1 MPIFY
6 DKIYGR
12 KLYICLYDTHTDDR
26 TNTALASV
34 PRQVTQFTHHVTHTQ
49 RRHKVRLAVPVIRH
63 NSILLLLTDK
73 PQTSARTDK

>member
-34 PRQVTQFTHHVTHTQ
+34 PRQVTQFTHHVTHTETTQ
-49 RRHKVRLAVPVIRH
+49 SAPSGTS
-63 NSILLLLTDK
+63 NT
-73 PQTSARTDK
+73 PQLNIASFNR